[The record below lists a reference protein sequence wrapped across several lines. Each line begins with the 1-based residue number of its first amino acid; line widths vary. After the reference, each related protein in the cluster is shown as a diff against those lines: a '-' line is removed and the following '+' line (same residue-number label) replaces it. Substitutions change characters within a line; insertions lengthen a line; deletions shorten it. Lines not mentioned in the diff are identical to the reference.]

1 MDYNQIVAELEA
13 RFFLYT
19 KDQTVVH
26 QDFAVEQ
33 LLQQVEAKAFL
44 HIYGKQIK
52 ALTPHPPATYFC
64 SKLGIAVAGIV
75 TMLARH
81 HLLLPMT
88 PASLTAQFYRDDT
101 YQVDGMVF
109 KINSLNWQEGPR
121 TGDWRRVEI
130 EQLIQSLLTPVV
142 TNFSQAVDIRPRE
155 LWGQVAAGLEYG
167 KTVALSLAA
176 DHEEAERIERDFLW
190 LMKEADSALFASR
203 KNALDFPHRLVESL
217 SEPGVMKRM
226 KPTCCLYYQTE
237 RAKRK
242 CVTCPRLT
250 AADKAQLKE
259 EIAIG

>member
-1 MDYNQIVAELEA
+1 MDYNQMVAELEA

-19 KDQTVVH
+19 KDQPVVH
-26 QDFAVEQ
+26 QEFVVEQ
-33 LLQQVEAKAFL
+33 LLLQEEAKAFL
-44 HIYGKQIK
+44 HKYGKQIK

-64 SKLGIAVAGIV
+64 SKLGIAAAGIV
-75 TMLARH
+75 TMLARQ

-88 PASLTAQFYRDDT
+88 PASLSAQFYWDDT

-121 TGDWRRVEI
+121 TDEWRRTEI
-130 EQLIQSLLTPVV
+130 EQLIHNLLTPVV
-142 TNFSQAVDIRPRE
+142 TTFSQAVDIRPRE
-155 LWGQVAAGLEYG
+155 LWGQLAAGLEYG
-167 KTVALSLAA
+167 KTVGLSLAG
-176 DHEEAERIERDFLW
+176 DDEEAERIERDFQW
-190 LMKEADSALFASR
+190 LMKDADPALFASR

-237 RAKRK
+237 QAKRK

-250 AADKAQLKE
+250 AADKAKIKE